1 MKPAKS
7 KKRYILRYIFVAF
20 IFTWAGA
27 LLFRDT
33 AKTRTESATASHSDA
48 TNSFTKQDQV
58 LLGYLKDIKAA
69 YISDLNI
76 SYINKYNDG
85 RTGDYTP
92 PYDGDT
98 IIDETKTNK
107 KIASITILSGRS
119 ADETKRTLAHE
130 YIHHIWY
137 TKLNRDEQN
146 ILSSNL
152 ISSYGKDQG
161 MQAHLLN
168 YSNKNTLTPD
178 ELFSA
183 YCADSSD
190 SFLTTDILA
199 TCNKYIDRSALVML
213 R

>member
-7 KKRYILRYIFVAF
+7 KKRYILRYTIVAF
-20 IFTWAGA
+20 IFTWVGA

-33 AKTRTESATASHSDA
+33 AKTRTESTAVSNPSATISPI
-48 TNSFTKQDQV
+48 KQDAV
-58 LLGYLKDIKAA
+58 LLGYLKDIKAT
-69 YISDLNI
+69 YTSDLNI
-76 SYINKYNDG
+76 SYINNYNDG

-92 PYDGDT
+92 AYNSDS
-98 IIDETKTNK
+98 IINGTKT
-107 KIASITILSGRS
+107 AAITILSGRS
-119 ADETKRTLAHE
+119 TDDTKRTLAHE
-130 YIHHIWY
+130 YMHHIWY

-146 ILSSNL
+146 VLSSNL
-152 ISSYGKDQG
+152 ISSYSKDQG

-168 YSNKNTLTPD
+168 YSNKGTLTPD

-190 SFLTTDILA
+190 SYLTPEILA